1 MKYNLRFKLD
11 VKKNVYISKK
21 VVTSA
26 EPYYQISAIITINK
40 KRINYYTGFS
50 AQENA
55 WFNTIADD
63 GKHTYGVRKGCN
75 AKKGARVVPYSDVNR
90 ALNLIA
96 ATMLTLSAQH
106 EEMTKEIIVE
116 ALNEALGKSTR
127 NKCKDVE
134 AVSAESEIT
143 ESPEPEVKEEERNQF
158 WVLAELY
165 CLDTSVTNGRN
176 KTRTNTINHLRRFE
190 KQRGKEITFADCNA
204 KLLTDFNVF
213 LNQDEGQNDT
223 TLHPRRRARKKNQ
236 NTISKI
242 MNCIKQFFKWSR
254 KHYGITDFGNIGDYT
269 APSAHYGDPIII
281 TQEEKRKLWN
291 TVFEDESLEYTRD
304 LFYFQC
310 SIGCR
315 ISDYFQLRYENIVEE
330 DGRLCIYYCPDKTV
344 RSTSII
350 CRIPLT
356 TNAANVFYKYRIE
369 DAHPKTPLF
378 HFPKHSQTYNRQL
391 KRMFKAAG
399 LDRKVVTY
407 NSYNQMETRPLYE
420 IAISKFAR
428 SNFVDTMVGNGV
440 PDNITGT
447 MSGHIS
453 GSRAFHRYHNRQK
466 SQQQNEAIAMLD

>member
-21 VVTSA
+21 ADMSA

-50 AQENA
+50 AQESA

-63 GKHTYGVRKGCN
+63 GKHTYGVRKGCY

-90 ALNLIA
+90 ALNVIT
-96 ATMLTLSAQH
+96 ATMLTLSTQQ
-106 EEMTKEIIVE
+106 EELTKEIIVE
-116 ALNEALGKSTR
+116 ALNEALGKTAR
-127 NKCKDVE
+127 NKPKDVE
-134 AVSAESEIT
+134 VVSAEPEIT
-143 ESPEPEVKEEERNQF
+143 ESPEPEEQEEKNLF
-158 WVLAELY
+158 WVLAEMF
-165 CLDTSVTNGRN
+165 CIDTSVTNGRN
-176 KTRTNTINHLRRFE
+176 KTRINTINHLRRFE

-213 LNQDEGQNDT
+213 LDQDEGQNDT
-223 TLHPRRRARKKNQ
+223 TLHPRRRARKKRQ
-236 NTISKI
+236 TTISKI
-242 MNCIKQFFKWSR
+242 MICIKQFFKWCR
-254 KHYGITDFGNIGDYT
+254 KHYGITDYGNIEDYT
-269 APSAHYGDPIII
+269 APPAHYGDPIII

-291 TVFEDESLEYTRD
+291 TEFEDADLEYTRD

-315 ISDYFQLRYENIVEE
+315 ISDYFQLTYGNVVDE
-330 DGRLCIYYCPDKTV
+330 DGQLCVYYCPDKTAK
-344 RSTSII
+344 STSIV

-356 TNAANVFYKYRIE
+356 TNAANVLNKYRIE
-369 DAHPKTPLF
+369 DAPPQTPLF

-407 NSYNQMETRPLYE
+407 NSYNQMEIKPLYD

>member
-21 VVTSA
+21 ADMSA
-26 EPYYQISAIITINK
+26 EPYYQISAIITINN

-50 AQENA
+50 AQEDA
-55 WFNTIADD
+55 WFNTISND
-63 GKHTYGVRKGCN
+63 GKHLYGVRKGCY
-75 AKKGARVVPYSDVNR
+75 AKKGARVVTYSDVNR
-90 ALNLIA
+90 ALNVIS
-96 ATMLTLSAQH
+96 ATMLTLSTQC

-116 ALNEALGKSTR
+116 ALNEALGKTAR
-127 NKCKDVE
+127 NKCKDIEV
-134 AVSAESEIT
+134 VSGESEIV
-143 ESPEPEVKEEERNQF
+143 ELPEPEVKEEERNKF
-158 WVLAELY
+158 WVLAEMF
-165 CLDTSVTNGRN
+165 CIDTSVTNGRN
-176 KTRTNTINHLRRFE
+176 KTRINTINHLRRFE
-190 KQRGKEITFADCNA
+190 KQRGREITFADCNA

-213 LNQDEGQNDT
+213 LDQDEGQDDN
-223 TLHPRRRARKKNQ
+223 TLHPRRRARKKRQ
-236 NTISKI
+236 TTISKI
-242 MNCIKQFFKWSR
+242 MICIKQFFKWCR
-254 KHYGITDFGNIGDYT
+254 KHYGITDYGNIEDYT
-269 APSAHYGDPIII
+269 APPAHYGDPIII

-291 TVFEDESLEYTRD
+291 TEFEDADLEYTRD

-407 NSYNQMETRPLYE
+407 NSYNQMEIKPLYD

>member
-21 VVTSA
+21 ADMSA

-50 AQENA
+50 VQENA
-55 WFNTIADD
+55 WFNTISAD
-63 GKHTYGVRKGCN
+63 GTHSYGVRKGCY

-90 ALNLIA
+90 ALNVIT
-96 ATMLTLSAQH
+96 ATMLTLSTQQ
-106 EEMTKEIIVE
+106 EELTKEIIVE
-116 ALNEALGKSTR
+116 ALNEALGKTAR
-127 NKCKDVE
+127 NKPKDVE
-134 AVSAESEIT
+134 VVSAEPEIT
-143 ESPEPEVKEEERNQF
+143 ESPEPEEQEEKNLF
-158 WVLAELY
+158 WVLAEMF
-165 CLDTSVTNGRN
+165 CIDTSVTNGRN
-176 KTRTNTINHLRRFE
+176 KTRINTINHLRRFE

-213 LNQDEGQNDT
+213 LDQDEGQNDT
-223 TLHPRRRARKKNQ
+223 TLHPRRRARKKRQ
-236 NTISKI
+236 TTISKI
-242 MNCIKQFFKWSR
+242 MICIKQFFKWCR
-254 KHYGITDFGNIGDYT
+254 KHYGITDYGNIEDYT
-269 APSAHYGDPIII
+269 APPAHYGDPIII

-291 TVFEDESLEYTRD
+291 TEFEDADLEYTRD

-315 ISDYFQLRYENIVEE
+315 ISDYFQLTYGNVVDE
-330 DGRLCIYYCPDKTV
+330 DGQLCVYYCPDKTAK
-344 RSTSII
+344 STSIV

-356 TNAANVFYKYRIE
+356 TNAANVLNKYRIE
-369 DAHPKTPLF
+369 DAPPQTPLF

-407 NSYNQMETRPLYE
+407 NSYNQMEIKPLYD
-420 IAISKFAR
+420 IAISKLAR

>member
-1 MKYNLRFKLD
+1 MFC
-11 VKKNVYISKK
+11 I
-21 VVTSA
+21 
-26 EPYYQISAIITINK
+26 
-40 KRINYYTGFS
+40 
-50 AQENA
+50 
-55 WFNTIADD
+55 
-63 GKHTYGVRKGCN
+63 
-75 AKKGARVVPYSDVNR
+75 
-90 ALNLIA
+90 
-96 ATMLTLSAQH
+96 
-106 EEMTKEIIVE
+106 
-116 ALNEALGKSTR
+116 
-127 NKCKDVE
+127 
-134 AVSAESEIT
+134 
-143 ESPEPEVKEEERNQF
+143 
-158 WVLAELY
+158 
-165 CLDTSVTNGRN
+165 DTSVTNGRN
-176 KTRTNTINHLRRFE
+176 KTRINTINHLRRFE

-213 LNQDEGQNDT
+213 LDQDEGQNDT
-223 TLHPRRRARKKNQ
+223 TLHPRRRARKKRQ
-236 NTISKI
+236 TTISKI
-242 MNCIKQFFKWSR
+242 MICIKQFFKWCR
-254 KHYGITDFGNIGDYT
+254 KHYGITDYGNIEDYT
-269 APSAHYGDPIII
+269 APPAHYGDPIII

-291 TVFEDESLEYTRD
+291 TEFEDADLEYTRD

-315 ISDYFQLRYENIVEE
+315 ISDYFQLTYGNVVDE
-330 DGRLCIYYCPDKTV
+330 DGQLCVYYCPDKTAK
-344 RSTSII
+344 STSIV

-356 TNAANVFYKYRIE
+356 TNAANVLNKYRIE
-369 DAHPKTPLF
+369 DAPPQTPLF

-407 NSYNQMETRPLYE
+407 NSYNQMEIKPLYD

>member
-1 MKYNLRFKLD
+1 MKYNLRFKHD

-21 VVTSA
+21 ADMSA

-50 AQENA
+50 VQENA
-55 WFNTIADD
+55 WFNTISAD
-63 GKHTYGVRKGCN
+63 GTHSYGVRKGCY
-75 AKKGARVVPYSDVNR
+75 AKKGVRVVPYSDVNR

-96 ATMLTLSAQH
+96 ATMLTLSTQQ
-106 EEMTKEIIVE
+106 EELTKEIIVE
-116 ALNEALGKSTR
+116 ALNEALGKTAR
-127 NKCKDVE
+127 NKPKDVE
-134 AVSAESEIT
+134 VVSAEPEIT
-143 ESPEPEVKEEERNQF
+143 ESPEPEEQEEKNLF
-158 WVLAELY
+158 WVLAEMF
-165 CLDTSVTNGRN
+165 CIDTSVTNGRN
-176 KTRTNTINHLRRFE
+176 KTRINTINHLRRFE

-213 LNQDEGQNDT
+213 LDQDEGQNDT
-223 TLHPRRRARKKNQ
+223 TLHPRRRARKKRQ
-236 NTISKI
+236 TTISKI
-242 MNCIKQFFKWSR
+242 MICIKQFFKWCR
-254 KHYGITDFGNIGDYT
+254 KHYGITDYGNIEDYT
-269 APSAHYGDPIII
+269 APPAHYGDPIII

-291 TVFEDESLEYTRD
+291 TEFEDADLEYTRD

-315 ISDYFQLRYENIVEE
+315 ISDYFQLTYGNVVDE
-330 DGRLCIYYCPDKTV
+330 DGQLCVYYCPDKTAK
-344 RSTSII
+344 STSIV

-356 TNAANVFYKYRIE
+356 TNAANVLNKYRIE
-369 DAHPKTPLF
+369 DAPPQTPLF

-407 NSYNQMETRPLYE
+407 NSYNQMEIKPLYD

-466 SQQQNEAIAMLD
+466 SQQQNEAIKMLD

>member
-55 WFNTIADD
+55 WFNTISAD
-63 GKHTYGVRKGCN
+63 GTHSYGVRKGCY

-90 ALNLIA
+90 ALNVIT
-96 ATMLTLSAQH
+96 ATMLTLSTQQ
-106 EEMTKEIIVE
+106 EELTKEIIVE
-116 ALNEALGKSTR
+116 ALNEALGKTAR
-127 NKCKDVE
+127 NKPKDVE
-134 AVSAESEIT
+134 VVSAEPKIAET
-143 ESPEPEVKEEERNQF
+143 PEPEEQEEENEF
-158 WVLAELY
+158 WVLAEMF
-165 CLDTSVTNGRN
+165 CIDTSVTNGRN
-176 KTRTNTINHLRRFE
+176 KTRINTINHLRRFE

-213 LNQDEGQNDT
+213 LDQDEGQNDT
-223 TLHPRRRARKKNQ
+223 TLHPRRRARKKRQ
-236 NTISKI
+236 TTISKI
-242 MNCIKQFFKWSR
+242 MICIKQFFKWCR
-254 KHYGITDFGNIGDYT
+254 KHYGITDYGNIEDYT
-269 APSAHYGDPIII
+269 APPAHYGDPIII

-291 TVFEDESLEYTRD
+291 TEFEDADLEYTRD

-315 ISDYFQLRYENIVEE
+315 ISDYFQLTYGNVVDE
-330 DGRLCIYYCPDKTV
+330 DGQLCVYYCPDKTAK
-344 RSTSII
+344 STSIV

-356 TNAANVFYKYRIE
+356 TNAANVLNKYRIE
-369 DAHPKTPLF
+369 DAPPQTPLF

-407 NSYNQMETRPLYE
+407 NSYNQMEIKPLYD

>member
-75 AKKGARVVPYSDVNR
+75 AKKGAHVVPYSDVNR
-90 ALNLIA
+90 ALNVIT
-96 ATMLTLSAQH
+96 ATMLTLSTQQ
-106 EEMTKEIIVE
+106 EELTKEIIVE
-116 ALNEALGKSTR
+116 ALNEALGKTAR
-127 NKCKDVE
+127 NKPKDVE
-134 AVSAESEIT
+134 VVSAEPEIT
-143 ESPEPEVKEEERNQF
+143 ESPEPEEQEEKNLF
-158 WVLAELY
+158 WVLAEMF
-165 CLDTSVTNGRN
+165 CIDTSVTNGRN
-176 KTRTNTINHLRRFE
+176 KTRINTINHLRRFE

-213 LNQDEGQNDT
+213 LDQDEGQNDT
-223 TLHPRRRARKKNQ
+223 TLHPRRRARKKRQ
-236 NTISKI
+236 TTISKI
-242 MNCIKQFFKWSR
+242 MICIKQFSKWCR
-254 KHYGITDFGNIGDYT
+254 KHYGITDYGNIEDYT
-269 APSAHYGDPIII
+269 APPAHYGDPIII

-291 TVFEDESLEYTRD
+291 TEFEDADLEYTRD

-315 ISDYFQLRYENIVEE
+315 ISDYFQLTYGNVVDE
-330 DGRLCIYYCPDKTV
+330 DGQLCVYYCPDKTAK
-344 RSTSII
+344 STSIV

-356 TNAANVFYKYRIE
+356 TNAANVLNKYRIE
-369 DAHPKTPLF
+369 DAPPQTPLF

-407 NSYNQMETRPLYE
+407 NSYNQMEIKPLYD

>member
-1 MKYNLRFKLD
+1 MKYNLRFKHD

-21 VVTSA
+21 ADMSA

-50 AQENA
+50 VQENA
-55 WFNTIADD
+55 WFNTISAD
-63 GKHTYGVRKGCN
+63 GTHSYGVRKGCY

-90 ALNLIA
+90 ALNVIT
-96 ATMLTLSAQH
+96 ATMLTLSTQQ
-106 EEMTKEIIVE
+106 EELTKEIIVE
-116 ALNEALGKSTR
+116 ALNEALGKTAR
-127 NKCKDVE
+127 NKPKDVE
-134 AVSAESEIT
+134 VVSAEPEIT
-143 ESPEPEVKEEERNQF
+143 ESPEPEEQEEKNLF

-204 KLLTDFNVF
+204 KLLTAFNVF

-242 MNCIKQFFKWSR
+242 MVCIKQFFKWCR
-254 KHYGITDFGNIGDYT
+254 KHYGITDYGNIEDYT
-269 APSAHYGDPIII
+269 APPAHYGDPIII

-315 ISDYFQLRYENIVEE
+315 ISDYFQLTYGNVVDE
-330 DGRLCIYYCPDKTV
+330 DGQLCVYYCPDKTAK
-344 RSTSII
+344 STSIV

-356 TNAANVFYKYRIE
+356 TNAANVLNKYRIE
-369 DAHPKTPLF
+369 DAPPQTPLF

-407 NSYNQMETRPLYE
+407 NSYNQMEIKPLYD